1 MEAIKIN
8 DFQLSTFSL
17 LLVVQQQVRGG
28 PAFTIC
34 GLAFHCI
41 SSLYFADQGPLGQ
54 VGLGFWKAKRFFPC
68 RWRGK
73 PLEMKKMAEYILPG
87 HVFLNFWITMKLFR
101 TVIVLFLGFNTGS
114 LDGLEFDHKMPPNLL
129 LDLEPKKKV

>member
-54 VGLGFWKAKRFFPC
+54 VGLGFWKAKRFFPY

-73 PLEMKKMAEYILPG
+73 PLEMKKKWRNKFYPAMFFQ
-87 HVFLNFWITMKLFR
+87 FL
-101 TVIVLFLGFNTGS
+101 
-114 LDGLEFDHKMPPNLL
+114 DHYETN
-129 LDLEPKKKV
+129 